1 MDYDEAV
8 GMLSGMQDGSG
19 AIVEIDID
27 EALGKTREPRQYT
40 ADEIERLVR
49 KLDELTTGTAA
60 PEKQEDEK
68 KHRGIGLMHLA
79 YPVEELGAN
88 ARRNFAQA
96 ASELKGALSGI
107 GKNVSEIKAEPQ
119 PKHKNILAHLS
130 LQDQISELEK
140 ISMGLGSN
148 SFSKDELQ
156 IIRDELDGL
165 SKASGK
171 EVPADEFHRN
181 LTDIRNKR
189 LIEVMQMAK
198 ASS

>member
-68 KHRGIGLMHLA
+68 KHRGIGL
-79 YPVEELGAN
+79 
-88 ARRNFAQA
+88 
-96 ASELKGALSGI
+96 
-107 GKNVSEIKAEPQ
+107 
-119 PKHKNILAHLS
+119 
-130 LQDQISELEK
+130 
-140 ISMGLGSN
+140 
-148 SFSKDELQ
+148 
-156 IIRDELDGL
+156 
-165 SKASGK
+165 
-171 EVPADEFHRN
+171 
-181 LTDIRNKR
+181 
-189 LIEVMQMAK
+189 
-198 ASS
+198 